1 MIKTIEA
8 ALAGIVPG
16 ATPAVGEWPGETSW
30 NHITIIP
37 VYDSAIEAD
46 DDDLVVDEYIDCHF
60 FIAGDY
66 TNVKAA
72 AKAALKAAGL
82 VTDEF
87 RYIECTNN
95 QHHFVLSVIGRTEE
109 GE

>member
-1 MIKTIEA
+1 M
-8 ALAGIVPG
+8 
-16 ATPAVGEWPGETSW
+16 
-30 NHITIIP
+30 
-37 VYDSAIEAD
+37 YDSATEAD

-72 AKAALKAAGL
+72 AKADLKAAGL
-82 VTDEF
+82 VTAEF
-87 RYIECTNN
+87 RYIECTTN
-95 QHHFVLSVIGRTEE
+95 QHHFGLSGIGRTEE

>member
-1 MIKTIEA
+1 M
-8 ALAGIVPG
+8 
-16 ATPAVGEWPGETSW
+16 
-30 NHITIIP
+30 
-37 VYDSAIEAD
+37 YDSATEAD

-66 TNVKAA
+66 PNVKAA

-87 RYIECTNN
+87 RYIECTNK
-95 QHHFVLSVIGRTEE
+95 QHNFVPSVIGRNEE

>member
-1 MIKTIEA
+1 M
-8 ALAGIVPG
+8 
-16 ATPAVGEWPGETSW
+16 
-30 NHITIIP
+30 
-37 VYDSAIEAD
+37 YDSATEAD

-66 TNVKAA
+66 TKVKAA

>member
-16 ATPAVGEWPGETSW
+16 ATPAVGEWPGETAK

-46 DDDLVVDEYIDCHF
+46 DEDLVVDEYIDCHF
-60 FIAGDY
+60 FITGDY
-66 TNVKAA
+66 TTTKAA
-72 AKAALKAAGL
+72 ANQLAAA
-82 VTDEF
+82 
-87 RYIECTNN
+87 
-95 QHHFVLSVIGRTEE
+95 FVAL
-109 GE
+109 